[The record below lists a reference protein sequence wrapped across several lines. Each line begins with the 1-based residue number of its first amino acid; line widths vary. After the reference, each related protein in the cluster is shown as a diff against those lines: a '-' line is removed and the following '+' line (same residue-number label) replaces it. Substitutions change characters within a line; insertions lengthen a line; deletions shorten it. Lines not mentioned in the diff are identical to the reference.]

1 VSTRT
6 KEVEHLNQLHD
17 VLGMQLELL
26 TRRGRLTAREELQ
39 VKHIKQRKLQVK
51 DRLARARWQQQL
63 AAQPEL
69 QHLDE

>member
-1 VSTRT
+1 VSND
-6 KEVEHLNQLHD
+6 KKQVEHLSQLHD
-17 VLGMQLELL
+17 VLGMQLDLL

-63 AAQPEL
+63 AAEPALEL
-69 QHLDE
+69 YDD